1 MNDAVRRTAAGMRVL
16 RAMCE
21 GDVDAVMAIEAQ
33 SYEHPWTHGIFR
45 DCLRV
50 GYICRVSTDNAGAMA
65 GYGVMS
71 LGAGE
76 CHLLNICVAPA
87 FRGQGC
93 GRELVTAL
101 LAHARGERVTMAL
114 LEVRRSNA
122 AAHALYTALGFNE
135 VGTRRNYYPTDTGR
149 EDALL
154 LARAL

>member
-1 MNDAVRRTAAGMRVL
+1 MTDAVLRATTGARVL
-16 RAMCE
+16 RAMHE

-50 GYICRVSTDNAGAMA
+50 GYICRVLTDSAGVIA

-122 AAHALYTALGFNE
+122 AAHALYSALGFNE
-135 VGTRRNYYPTDTGR
+135 IGTRRNYYPTHTGR

-154 LARAL
+154 LARAF

>member
-1 MNDAVRRTAAGMRVL
+1 MSDSLQRAATAARVL
-16 RAMCE
+16 RPMCAD
-21 GDVDAVMAIEAQ
+21 DVDAVMAIETQ
-33 SYEHPWTHGIFR
+33 SYEQPWTHGIFH

-50 GYICRVSTDNAGAMA
+50 GYICRILADSNGAVA
-65 GYGVMS
+65 AYGVMS
-71 LGAGE
+71 IGAGE

-87 FRGQGC
+87 FRGRGC

-114 LEVRRSNA
+114 LEVRRSNSA
-122 AAHALYTALGFNE
+122 AYRLYAALGFDE
-135 VGTRRNYYPTDTGR
+135 IGTRRNYYPTRAGR

>member
-1 MNDAVRRTAAGMRVL
+1 MNDAVRRAATGVDRL
-16 RAMCE
+16 RAMCAD
-21 GDVDAVMAIEAQ
+21 DVDAVMAIEAQ
-33 SYEHPWTHGIFR
+33 SYEHPWTPGIFH

-50 GYICRVSTDNAGAMA
+50 GYICRVLTDNVGAVV
-65 GYGVMS
+65 GYGIMS
-71 LGAGE
+71 IGAGE

-122 AAHALYTALGFNE
+122 AAHALYSALGFNE
-135 VGTRRNYYPTDTGR
+135 IGTRRNYYPTRTGR

-154 LARAL
+154 LAHAL

>member
-1 MNDAVRRTAAGMRVL
+1 MSDSLQCAPAVARALRPMRSD
-16 RAMCE
+16 
-21 GDVDAVMAIEAQ
+21 DVDAVMAIEAQ
-33 SYEHPWTHGIFR
+33 SYEQPWTHGIFQ

-50 GYICRVSTDNAGAMA
+50 GYVCRVLVDSDGVLAA
-65 GYGVMS
+65 YGVMS

-76 CHLLNICVAPA
+76 CHLLNICVAPL
-87 FRGQGC
+87 FRGRGC

-122 AAHALYTALGFNE
+122 AAFALYAALGFNQI
-135 VGTRRNYYPTDTGR
+135 GTRRNYYPTRSGR